1 MTNKQALL
9 DAWLAGL
16 APQTFPDEVEDEI
29 WDPSFDGE
37 SRVVLSK
44 LGPYYK
50 LFAYPAKFFPRF
62 YHQVYSLPVA
72 EWPLKVS
79 TTLYGGLCTIEAQLT
94 IHFQATFGYA
104 ERNLDTL
111 SNINAHIKTGYE
123 GLIKT
128 TVDAELRN
136 LRNGNWIET
145 GLTATEKQIERTIN
159 EALAVKYIKCRAI
172 CSLTPSFAD
181 LEASQGLDGRFTQ
194 EAVYLSILEKNFEFR
209 EKQAREKTRQ
219 EQMLEKERL
228 EHLNQ
233 LNALQQQKLALESE
247 NQRLLLAA
255 QEKQNADQFAI
266 EAKLHEEKI
275 NHEKHLQSIEQAAAL
290 KYEIEQQ
297 ARQQELE
304 LQLHA
309 KKLEHEAI
317 LKERELQAEYKAQE
331 ILQQEQQK
339 YEEQLEAE
347 RIEHQTRLKEMQLQ
361 AEIKEL
367 ELRVEVTKNKDAY
380 LHRQIEWL
388 VLDKQRAELSR
399 AIKEAEHDIDA
410 VNRLSLQQPQS
421 Q

>member
-16 APQTFPDEVEDEI
+16 QPPALPDSVESEV
-29 WDPSFDGE
+29 WDPGFDGE

-44 LGPYYK
+44 IGPYYK

-62 YHQVYSLPVA
+62 YHRVYPLPVA
-72 EWPLKVS
+72 EWPIKVS
-79 TTLYGGLCTIEAQLT
+79 TVLYGGLCTIEAQLT
-94 IHFQATFGYA
+94 IHFQATYSYV
-104 ERNLDTL
+104 ERNLDAL
-111 SNINAHIKTGYE
+111 PDVNAHIRAGYE
-123 GLIKT
+123 GLIRT
-128 TVDAELRN
+128 AVDAELRN
-136 LRNGNWIET
+136 LRSGTWIET
-145 GLTATEKQIERTIN
+145 GLSATEKHIETAIN
-159 EALAVKYIKCRAI
+159 EALTVKYIKCRAV

-181 LEASQGLDGRFTQ
+181 LEDNPGLDGRFTQ
-194 EAVYLSILEKNFEFR
+194 ETVYLSILEKNFEFR
-209 EKQAREKTRQ
+209 EKQTRERIRQ
-219 EQMLEKERL
+219 EQLLEKEHL

-233 LNALQQQKLALESE
+233 LNALQQQKLAIESE
-247 NQRLLLAA
+247 NQRRLLAA

-266 EAKLHEEKI
+266 QAKLHEEKI
-275 NHEKHLQSIEQAAAL
+275 KHEKHLQSIEQAAAL
-290 KYEIEQQ
+290 KYQLEQQ
-297 ARQQELE
+297 TRQHELE
-304 LQLHA
+304 QQLHA

-317 LKERELQAEYKAQE
+317 LKERELQSEYKAQE
-331 ILQQEQQK
+331 ILLQEQQK

-399 AIKEAEHDIDA
+399 AIKEAESDIDA
-410 VNRLSLQQPQS
+410 ANRLSQS
-421 Q
+421 QT

>member
-1 MTNKQALL
+1 MTNKQTLL

-16 APQTFPDEVEDEI
+16 QPQTFPDPVESEI
-29 WDPSFDGE
+29 WDPGFDGE
-37 SRVVLSK
+37 SRIVLSK

-50 LFAYPAKFFPRF
+50 LFEYPAQFFPRF
-62 YHQVYSLPVA
+62 YHHVYPLPVA
-72 EWPLKVS
+72 EWPIKVS
-79 TTLYGGLCTIEAQLT
+79 TTLYGGLCTVEAQLT
-94 IHFQATFGYA
+94 VHFQATFTYV
-104 ERNLDTL
+104 ERNLDALPDVNT
-111 SNINAHIKTGYE
+111 HIKTGYE

-128 TVDAELRN
+128 AVDAELRN

-145 GLTATEKQIERTIN
+145 GLSAAEKQIEKTIN
-159 EALAVKYIKCRAI
+159 EALAVKHIKCRAI
-172 CSLTPSFAD
+172 CSLIPSFAD
-181 LEASQGLDGRFTQ
+181 LEDSQELDGRFTQ
-194 EAVYLSILEKNFEFR
+194 EAIYLSILEKNFEFR
-209 EKQAREKTRQ
+209 EKRARERVRQ
-219 EQMLEKERL
+219 EQLLEKERL

-233 LNALQQQKLALESE
+233 LNALQQQKLAIESE
-247 NQRLLLAA
+247 NQRQLLSA

-266 EAKLHEEKI
+266 EAKLHEEKVK
-275 NHEKHLQSIEQAAAL
+275 HEKHLQSIEQAAAL
-290 KYEIEQQ
+290 EYQLEQQ
-297 ARQQELE
+297 TRQHDLE
-304 LQLHA
+304 QQLHA

-331 ILQQEQQK
+331 VLQQEQQK

-399 AIKEAEHDIDA
+399 AIKEAESDIDA
-410 VNRLSLQQPQS
+410 AHRLSQAQS

>member
-1 MTNKQALL
+1 
-9 DAWLAGL
+9 
-16 APQTFPDEVEDEI
+16 
-29 WDPSFDGE
+29 
-37 SRVVLSK
+37 
-44 LGPYYK
+44 
-50 LFAYPAKFFPRF
+50 LFVYPAKFFPRF
-62 YHQVYSLPVA
+62 YHRVYPLPVA

-79 TTLYGGLCTIEAQLT
+79 TVLYGGLCTINAQLM
-94 IHFQATFGYA
+94 IHFQATFHYV
-104 ERNLDTL
+104 ERNLDAL
-111 SNINAHIKTGYE
+111 SDINAHIKNGYE

-136 LRNGNWIET
+136 LRSGNWIET
-145 GLTATEKQIERTIN
+145 GLSATEKQIEKAIN
-159 EALAVKYIKCRAI
+159 EALAVKYIKCRAA
-172 CSLTPSFAD
+172 CTLTPSFAD
-181 LEASQGLDGRFTQ
+181 LEDNPGLDGRFTQ

-209 EKQAREKTRQ
+209 EKQARERIRQ
-219 EQMLEKERL
+219 EQILEKERL

-233 LNALQQQKLALESE
+233 LNALQQQKVAIENE
-247 NQRLLLAA
+247 NQRQLLAA

-275 NHEKHLQSIEQAAAL
+275 KHEKHLQSIEQAAAL
-290 KYEIEQQ
+290 KHQLEQQ
-297 ARQQELE
+297 ILQHELE
-304 LQLHA
+304 QQLHA

-331 ILQQEQQK
+331 VLQQEQQK

-399 AIKEAEHDIDA
+399 AIKEAESDIDA
-410 VNRLSLQQPQS
+410 ANRLSQS